1 MPRIL
6 IVDDESQIRRILSVL
21 LSDNGFEVAEAES
34 GEQALAV
41 AEKFHPDVALLD
53 INMPGMDG
61 LSTLR
66 ALLKSHSKLDC
77 VMMTAYGTIRS
88 AVEAMKSGAFDYVS
102 KPFDNDELLLIINRA
117 LEMRNLSR
125 EVEELRNELSS
136 RYGFNEIIGI
146 SPKLQAVF
154 NTMAKVA
161 PIDATVLIGGE
172 SGTGKEM
179 VARSIHRRSGR
190 SGKPFV
196 AVNCGAIP
204 QSLVEAEFFGH
215 ERGAFTDARESR
227 VGRFEQAQGGTLFLD
242 EVGELPLEAQV
253 KLLRVLQDRE
263 VVKLGGRTPIKIDV
277 RIIAATNVDM
287 QKAVESGKFR
297 KDLYWRLNVVTI
309 MMPSLRDRREDVPLL
324 IDHMFERFIR
334 ELGLGVKSITP
345 EARQL
350 LEIYD
355 WPGNVRELENVICGA
370 IITCDNSEVRAQDLP
385 PRLRG
390 EIAVAHPDMGGLT
403 TIGPNDISA
412 MTLADVVKDVT
423 ERLEKTIISSRLA
436 KMAGNRTA
444 TAESLGISRKTL
456 FNKMRQYGFLDE
468 NTEDR
473 D

>member
-6 IVDDESQIRRILSVL
+6 IVDDEPQIRRILSIL
-21 LSDNGFEVAEAES
+21 LCENGFEVLEAES

-41 AEKFHPDVALLD
+41 AEKLRFDIALLD

-61 LSTLR
+61 LAALR
-66 ALLKSHSKLDC
+66 ALLKIHSNLDC

-88 AVEAMKSGAFDYVS
+88 AVEAMKSGAFNYLA

-117 LEMRNLSR
+117 LEMRNLTR

-146 SPKLQAVF
+146 SPKLQNVF

-161 PIDATVLIGGE
+161 PVDATVLIEGE
-172 SGTGKEM
+172 SGTGKEL
-179 VARSIHRRSGR
+179 VARAIHRRSNR
-190 SGKPFV
+190 SNKPFV

-204 QSLVEAEFFGH
+204 QSLIEAEFFGH
-215 ERGAFTDARESR
+215 ERGAFTDAREAR
-227 VGRFEQAQGGTLFLD
+227 VGRFEQSHGGTLFLD

-263 VVKLGGRTPIKIDV
+263 VIKLGGRSPIKIDV
-277 RIIAATNVDM
+277 RIIAATNVDL
-287 QKAVESGKFR
+287 QTAVEVGKFR
-297 KDLYWRLNVVTI
+297 NDLYWRLNVVKVL
-309 MMPSLRDRREDVPLL
+309 MPSLRDRREDIPLI
-324 IDHMFERFIR
+324 IDHMFERFNR
-334 ELGLGVKSITP
+334 ELRLGVKSISP
-345 EARQL
+345 EARRL
-350 LEIYD
+350 LELYD

-370 IITCDNSEVRAQDLP
+370 IITCENSVVEARDLP

-390 EIAVAHPDMGGLT
+390 ETVVAYPDVDGVMT
-403 TIGPNDISA
+403 TGTRDVSNMA
-412 MTLADVVKDVT
+412 LADVVKDVT
-423 ERLEKTIISSRLA
+423 ERLEKTIITSRLA

-456 FNKMRQYGFLDE
+456 FNKMRQYGFSDE

>member
-6 IVDDESQIRRILSVL
+6 IVDDEPQIRRILSVL
-21 LSDNGFEVAEAES
+21 LSENGFEVAEAES

-41 AEKFHPDVALLD
+41 AEKFRPDVALLD

-88 AVEAMKSGAFDYVS
+88 AVEAMKSGAFDYFA

-117 LEMRNLSR
+117 LEIRSLSR

-161 PIDATVLIGGE
+161 PVDATVLIEGE
-172 SGTGKEM
+172 SGTGKEL
-179 VARSIHRRSGR
+179 VARAIHRRSGR
-190 SGKPFV
+190 SGRPFV
-196 AVNCGAIP
+196 AINCGAIP

-215 ERGAFTDARESR
+215 ERGAFTDAREAR

-263 VVKLGGRTPIKIDV
+263 VIKLGSRSPIKIDV
-277 RIIAATNVDM
+277 RIIAATNVDLE
-287 QKAVESGKFR
+287 KAVEYGKFR
-297 KDLYWRLNVVTI
+297 SDLYWRLNVVKI
-309 MMPSLRDRREDVPLL
+309 IMPSLRDRREDIPLI
-324 IDHMFERFIR
+324 IDHVFERFNR
-334 ELGLGVKSITP
+334 ELQLGVKSISP
-345 EARQL
+345 EARRL
-350 LEIYD
+350 LELYD

-370 IITCDNSEVRAQDLP
+370 IITCENSVVEARDLP

-390 EIAVAHPDMGGLT
+390 ETVVVYPDVDGLMRT
-403 TIGPNDISA
+403 GTRDISNMA
-412 MTLADVVKDVT
+412 LADVVKDVT
-423 ERLEKTIISSRLA
+423 ERLQKTIITSRLA
-436 KMAGNRTA
+436 KMAGN
-444 TAESLGISRKTL
+444 
-456 FNKMRQYGFLDE
+456 
-468 NTEDR
+468 
-473 D
+473 